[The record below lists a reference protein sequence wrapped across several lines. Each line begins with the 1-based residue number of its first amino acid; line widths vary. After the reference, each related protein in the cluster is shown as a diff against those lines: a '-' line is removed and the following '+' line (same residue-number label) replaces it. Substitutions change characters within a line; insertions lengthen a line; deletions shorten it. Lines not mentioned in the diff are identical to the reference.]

1 MTSASIPTVAQQE
14 WVSPTESSARR
25 GALPVVLFFFVVWTN
40 LAVVLTRFHGVP
52 QFIASLVIVLLFIPI
67 ARALIVERRPPVI
80 TPVLPLVL
88 IFLGTLFLAGIRS
101 PEPAVVQN
109 NIGLYLTEGLLL
121 YLLVSN
127 AVRTI
132 PVMTAVL
139 WTLILA
145 GALLGGLSIF
155 QELTHSYDNDYA
167 GFAQVDRLDQ
177 GGGFNVAPEG
187 ATQKELRP
195 RLGGPLGSENRYAQ
209 ILAVVFPLALIRA
222 FRDPRRSRRLAGG
235 VAAVLIAGG
244 IFLTFSRGAAVA
256 VGLTILLTLVLREL
270 KLRHVLPA
278 LAVLTA
284 VVVLVV
290 PDYVVRLS
298 TLEGVTALSSST
310 SSDSTNRPDS
320 ALVGRETE
328 NLAALSVFM
337 DHPITGVGPGVYFH
351 DYSRDYAN
359 RLGLRYLASERR
371 GHSLYLEMA
380 ADTGIIGLSAFL
392 VMVGVPIV
400 MLLRQARAWREKDP
414 ERAIVASSLL
424 FALLAYLASAMFL
437 HLSYQRF
444 FWAILAL
451 ASAAIWILR
460 RDQEDEFHAAA
471 VQPSVGAP

>member
-1 MTSASIPTVAQQE
+1 MTSITLGEPGWRESTASTDQD
-14 WVSPTESSARR
+14 SRR
-25 GALPVVLFFFVVWTN
+25 GMAAVIFFFFVLWTN
-40 LAVVLTRFHGVP
+40 LAVVLTQFHGVP
-52 QFIASLVIVLLFIPI
+52 QIVASSVVVVLLIPI
-67 ARALIVERRPPVI
+67 VRALIVERQPPVV

-101 PEPAVVQN
+101 PEPSVVQN

-127 AVRTI
+127 AVRTL
-132 PVMTAVL
+132 PMLKAAL

-155 QELTHSYDNDYA
+155 QEFTHTYANDYA
-167 GFAQVDRLDQ
+167 GFAQVDRLDT
-177 GGGFNVAPEG
+177 GGGFNIAPAD

-209 ILAVVFPLALIRA
+209 ILAVVFPLALLRA

-235 VAAVLIAGG
+235 AASILIAGG

-256 VGLTILLTLVLREL
+256 VGVTIMLILLLREL

-284 VVVLVV
+284 VVALAV
-290 PDYVVRLS
+290 PDYVTRLS

-310 SSDSTNRPDS
+310 SDSTDKPDS

-328 NLAALSVFM
+328 NLAALHVFI
-337 DHPITGVGPGVYFH
+337 DHPVTGVGPGVYFH

-380 ADTGIIGLSAFL
+380 ADTGIVGLTAFL

-400 MLLRQARAWREKDP
+400 LLLRQARYWRSRDP
-414 ERAIVASSLL
+414 ERAIVASSLV
-424 FALLAYLASAMFL
+424 FALVAYLASAMFL

-451 ASAAIWILR
+451 ASAAFWVLA
-460 RDQEDEFHAAA
+460 RDQEAYGRAGDEA
-471 VQPSVGAP
+471 VEAL